1 MTDRDRDIDTE
12 DLPPSRSQRRREA
25 WDVLELAERIVALTP
40 SQMREV
46 PLPETVLDAVH
57 LAQKITS
64 HIAHKRQVHFLA
76 KLMRK
81 QIDDL
86 EPIRLAVDKPLEVR
100 RRETAQLHLI
110 ERWRERLIDGG
121 DDVLGEL
128 LVSYPQADR
137 QRLRQLV
144 RQAGI
149 EKRENRAPAAQRAI
163 FQALKALIRGDGA
176 SDVGD
181 ATDAADGDNESS
193 M

>member
-1 MTDRDRDIDTE
+1 MI
-12 DLPPSRSQRRREA
+12 LSRSG
-25 WDVLELAERIVALTP
+25 WP
-40 SQMREV
+40 S
-46 PLPETVLDAVH
+46 
-57 LAQKITS
+57 TS
-64 HIAHKRQVHFLA
+64 RWKCAA
-76 KLMRK
+76 G
-81 QIDDL
+81 
-86 EPIRLAVDKPLEVR
+86 KPR
-100 RRETAQLHLI
+100 SWHLI

-176 SDVGD
+176 SEAGD
-181 ATDAADGDNESS
+181 ALDAADGDEESS
-193 M
+193 A